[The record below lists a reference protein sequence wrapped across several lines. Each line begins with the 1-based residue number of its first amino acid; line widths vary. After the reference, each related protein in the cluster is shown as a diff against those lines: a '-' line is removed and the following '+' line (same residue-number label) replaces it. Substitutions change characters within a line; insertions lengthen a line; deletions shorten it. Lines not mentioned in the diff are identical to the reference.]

1 MLSAGGCI
9 GPAKVV
15 VSCGRD
21 EQVRMRILMAYRSL
35 PHRIAEFAYGWN
47 EHLQNGKPPK
57 KKKKQAASASESDSG
72 DDEEDESEA
81 EPPAK
86 KQKK

>member
-1 MLSAGGCI
+1 
-9 GPAKVV
+9 
-15 VSCGRD
+15 
-21 EQVRMRILMAYRSL
+21 MRILMAYRSL
-35 PHRIAEFAYGWN
+35 PRNISHRIAEFAYGWN
-47 EHLQNGKPPK
+47 EHLQNGKPQQK
-57 KKKKQAASASESDSG
+57 AEKHAVSAHESDSD

>member
-1 MLSAGGCI
+1 
-9 GPAKVV
+9 
-15 VSCGRD
+15 
-21 EQVRMRILMAYRSL
+21 MRILMAYRSL
-35 PHRIAEFAYGWN
+35 PRNISHRIVEFAYGWN
-47 EHLQNGKPPK
+47 EHLQNGKPPFK
-57 KKKKQAASASESDSG
+57 KKRETQVASASESDSD